1 MRYTD
6 IIVVGGG
13 LVGSAIA
20 YGLARCGAQVTV
32 LDGADD
38 VLRASRGNFGLV
50 WVQGKGHGFSPYARW
65 SRNSAQLWPVL
76 HGQLLEL
83 TGIDVRLRQSGG
95 FSFCYTEELFVQR
108 RARLESIRSAL
119 AGDYPFE
126 MLDHAALKARLPQ
139 VGPGVFGASYCPMDG
154 DVNPLKLLR
163 ALHGACS
170 RMNVATFTNQMI
182 TSISHRLGLFTLQ
195 TRSGTVQ
202 APRIVL
208 AAGLGNPVL
217 AAQVGLQAPVRP
229 QRGQMLVSERT
240 ARFLDYPTLHVRQT
254 EEGSVQIGDSIEE
267 VGFNDFTTND
277 VLARIARR
285 AIEAFPQLAGLN
297 LVRAWGALRV
307 LSLDGYPVYQESPSC
322 PGAFVA
328 TCHSGV
334 TLSAIHAHC
343 IAPWMAGG
351 PPPDGL
357 DVFSGERFKTPL
369 SAAVL
374 PH

>member
-1 MRYTD
+1 MRSSD

-13 LVGSAIA
+13 LVGNALA
-20 YGLARCGAQVTV
+20 YGLARGGAQVTM

-65 SRNSAQLWPVL
+65 SLSSARLWPML

-83 TGIDVRLRQSGG
+83 TGIDVRLRQPGG

-108 RARLESIRSAL
+108 RARLESIRNSL
-119 AGDYPFE
+119 DGDYAFE
-126 MLDHAALKARLPQ
+126 MLDHAALKVRLPQ

-163 ALHGACS
+163 ALHSACA
-170 RMNVATFTNQMI
+170 RMNVATYTNQMI
-182 TSISHRLGLFTLQ
+182 TRIAHRPGLFTVQ
-195 TRSGTVQ
+195 ARAGTVQ
-202 APRIVL
+202 APRLVL
-208 AAGLGNPVL
+208 AAGLGNPAL
-217 AAQVGLQAPVRP
+217 AGQVGLQVPVRP
-229 QRGQMLVSERT
+229 QRGQMLISERT
-240 ARFLDYPTLHVRQT
+240 AHFLDFPTLHVRQT

-277 VLARIARR
+277 VMARISRR
-285 AIEAFPQLAGLN
+285 AIGAFPQLAGLN

-307 LSLDGYPVYQESPSC
+307 LSLDGFPVYQESPSC

-334 TLSAIHAHC
+334 TLSAIHAYC
-343 IAPWMAGG
+343 IAPWIAGG
-351 PPPDGL
+351 PPPEGL
-357 DVFSGERFKTPL
+357 EVFSSERFKSPL
-369 SAAVL
+369 AASEPL
-374 PH
+374 H